1 MIECQGNYMQS
12 LIITAKDI
20 TKRQEYVQDFCKQHT
35 ISDFDTTILTTEESS
50 FGIAEVRNL
59 QSSLYIKP
67 VKGEEKVLVIEDA
80 QKITPEAQNALLKIL
95 EEPPSYVTIILSAT
109 ESKTF
114 LPTVISRCKVIQ
126 LTNKIP
132 TFQVGNIDDLLVLKN
147 GTVGDKLALAERL
160 AAKKNDLPQ
169 WFESIILSLH
179 SQLLQKPE
187 ESREV
192 AKMLGSLQSSYTTF
206 QNTNVNP
213 RLLLEHTFL
222 SFLEN
227 SKHVY

>member
-147 GTVGDKLALAERL
+147 GTVGDKLALAEKL
-160 AAKKNDLPQ
+160 AAKKDELPQ
-169 WFESIILSLH
+169 WFESVILSLH